1 MLVAALPA
9 FRFPGAVGRRP
20 GQGGLRGPSRASF
33 PRGSGRNSR
42 AWWSCAGLCSFRGIQ
57 TRDRREGGAA
67 LGRFAASLLVS
78 GLLTACGSPWGSV
91 GPPWAFQGRFLA
103 WSGVEGL
110 RARRLPGTWAVTG
123 RLGAWSLR
131 CGRTS
136 RAVESHAFPAGWAA
150 PGRGLVNGAAGVLR
164 VCEAARV
171 LCSGPGPEGESAR
184 AERGGLPGPNVV
196 PFLASRPA
204 LEGRD
209 DRLPLTASDRAPI
222 GPAAR
227 CRSRQGG
234 GLEVQRSMPRHL
246 PLKPL
251 TLRIVRIVKRAK
263 IAIIREGRE
272 WPRAAGCENRTM
284 PAISTATGG
293 ARAGRPSC
301 R

>member
-1 MLVAALPA
+1 MFVS
-9 FRFPGAVGRRP
+9 GDSNK
-20 GQGGLRGPSRASF
+20 GPSR
-33 PRGSGRNSR
+33 GWGR
-42 AWWSCAGLCSFRGIQ
+42 AW
-57 TRDRREGGAA
+57 
-67 LGRFAASLLVS
+67 RFAASLLVS

-272 WPRAAGCENRTM
+272 WPRVAGCENRTM